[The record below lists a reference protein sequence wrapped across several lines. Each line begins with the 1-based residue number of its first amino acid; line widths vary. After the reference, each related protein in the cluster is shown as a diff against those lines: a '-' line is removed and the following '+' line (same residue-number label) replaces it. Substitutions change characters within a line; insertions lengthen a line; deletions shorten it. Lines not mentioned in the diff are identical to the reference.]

1 MCISRSYFISVL
13 LNKNV
18 LPSTQSLAA
27 HTQRQLWER
36 ARLHRV
42 VLNCEKGMCGKTFSY
57 LHICATNI
65 HVIFNLKKVA
75 VYFRKVE
82 NNCFIP
88 IYHSHRKRKK
98 LARKCMGE
106 RNNSLNKWWMWVLS
120 HHENQQSTSGT
131 WELWNLQPW
140 RGFSVPCDEFHWPW
154 IFCNNKPGFLTVV
167 GNCCSLGTSPPV

>member
-36 ARLHRV
+36 AKSHQV
-42 VLNCEKGMCGKTFSY
+42 VLNCEKGMCGKMFSY

-82 NNCFIP
+82 KNCFIP
-88 IYHSHRKRKK
+88 IYHSHSKRKK

-131 WELWNLQPW
+131 WSCEISSHDEDFQFPVMSSTDH
-140 RGFSVPCDEFHWPW
+140 GFSV
-154 IFCNNKPGFLTVV
+154 IT
-167 GNCCSLGTSPPV
+167 SLALWQ